1 MTPPTSFFLPSCVTI
16 PSHLSTSSHPLLIT
30 SETPA
35 ELVTFAVT
43 FAQRSPENGRL
54 ILITTQDRTAFLSSL
69 NSTLFTIHSSPLASA
84 SLILA
89 SDKVTLYQVETLAHL
104 RVLLSSLQHSNV
116 GFLGVDSFISLHET
130 ASELSAQ
137 GISRTVAAMVNVTSS
152 TNGVLVLRE
161 PRESVERTVPILNS
175 GVGGGSLSS
184 ATVSVIRVLGRW
196 VRGFWHQDMSG
207 EGNCSADWTCCGEK
221 WRVEWSLQDG
231 EIDDVQILNN

>member
-1 MTPPTSFFLPSCVTI
+1 M
-16 PSHLSTSSHPLLIT
+16 
-30 SETPA
+30 
-35 ELVTFAVT
+35 TFAVT
-43 FAQRSPENGRL
+43 FAEQFEQFLQNYRL
-54 ILITTQDRTAFLSSL
+54 VLITTQDRIAFLSSVR
-69 NSTLFTIHSSPLASA
+69 STLFTARSSPLASA

-89 SDKVTLYQVETLAHL
+89 SDNVTLYQVETLAHL
-104 RVLLSSLQHSNV
+104 RVLLSSLQHSKV

-137 GISRTVAAMVNVTSS
+137 GISRTLAAMVNVTSS

-175 GVGGGSLSS
+175 GVRGGSLST

-231 EIDDVQILNN
+231 EVDDVQILKS